1 MSQPDD
7 GSGRQ
12 TDIAAGN
19 AAAVNRAGSTTVKAD
34 FAVIGAGLVGASIAW
49 GLARGGAKVVVL
61 DA

>member
-12 TDIAAGN
+12 TDIAASN

-49 GLARGGAKVVVL
+49 GLARGGA
-61 DA
+61 